1 MSRSAATREI
11 SAMRQASIKF
21 LTTITVFALG
31 YGVFGAGTAAFA
43 VGSAQP
49 TAAIAGPARHCC

>member
-1 MSRSAATREI
+1 
-11 SAMRQASIKF
+11 MRQASIKF